1 MTYTVCEVI
10 ASKGSVVYMV
20 RRPELAPIESQVGV
34 IPAAVKVLDPQKLNP
49 SWLPRLELTVSVT
62 ET

>member
-20 RRPELAPIESQVGV
+20 RRPELAPIESQAGV
-34 IPAAVKVLDPQKLNP
+34 TPLTVKVFSVQKLNP
-49 SWLPRLELTVSVT
+49 SWLPRVKLTVSVT